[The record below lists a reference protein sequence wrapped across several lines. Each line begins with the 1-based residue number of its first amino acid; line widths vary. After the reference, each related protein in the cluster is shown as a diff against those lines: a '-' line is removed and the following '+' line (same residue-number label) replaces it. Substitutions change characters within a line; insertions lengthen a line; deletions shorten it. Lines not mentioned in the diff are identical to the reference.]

1 MPEAPHPVVALHG
14 LGVPPERLRRLSVA
28 LGLPTDESADTGL
41 DAEARVA
48 VLVGDAEAAAA
59 PPHWARPFVAWIET
73 APLDDAAIA
82 AQVGRAQQADL
93 YACLTTATANQLHL
107 AGRIV
112 AAVDSR
118 RPLGEIQ
125 RDDIEL
131 VLHEAISNAVVHGNL
146 QVEGMKGLSVDAL
159 DRFSCALA
167 TRMAD
172 PAYAT
177 RRVEVSCWLTPED
190 ELLVEVADEGSGFV
204 PQIRE
209 GATATA
215 GAASASGRG
224 LDLITAI
231 AAQVELLDN
240 GRRIRIR
247 FVL

>member
-1 MPEAPHPVVALHG
+1 MALHPVVALRG
-14 LGVPPERLRRLSVA
+14 LGVPPERVLRLA
-28 LGLPTDESADTGL
+28 ALLGLPAAAPSAGDRVVVLL
-41 DAEARVA
+41 D
-48 VLVGDAEAAAA
+48 DAEAAEEPA
-59 PPHWARPFVAWIET
+59 HWERPFAAWIET
-73 APLDDAAIA
+73 SPLDDHAIA
-82 AQVGRAQQADL
+82 TQIGRAAQADL
-93 YACLTTATANQLHL
+93 HACLTTATANRLHL

-112 AAVDSR
+112 DAIDAR
-118 RPLGEIQ
+118 RPLSEAQ

-159 DRFSCALA
+159 DRFSNALA

-177 RRVEVSCWLTPED
+177 RHIEVSCWLKPGD

-204 PQIRE
+204 PQNRD
-209 GATATA
+209 
-215 GAASASGRG
+215 GAAPDASGRG

-231 AAQVELLDN
+231 AQQIELLDN

-247 FVL
+247 FAL

>member
-1 MPEAPHPVVALHG
+1 MAEAPHPVAALHG
-14 LGVPPERLRRLSVA
+14 LGVPPERVRRLAAA
-28 LGLPTDESADTGL
+28 LGMPVDSTPPDASTGDGGRVLLLVDDVEIAADP
-41 DAEARVA
+41 
-48 VLVGDAEAAAA
+48 VL
-59 PPHWARPFVAWIET
+59 WARPFAAWIET

-82 AQVGRAQQADL
+82 TKIGRATQADL

-112 AAVDSR
+112 AAIDSR
-118 RPLGEIQ
+118 RALGDTR

-146 QVEGMKGLSVDAL
+146 QVQGMKGLSVDAL
-159 DRFSCALA
+159 DRFSHELA

-172 PAYAT
+172 PAYAA
-177 RRVEVSCWLTPED
+177 RRVEVSCWLKPEG

-204 PQIRE
+204 PHERD
-209 GATATA
+209 GTAA
-215 GAASASGRG
+215 GASGRG

-231 AAQVELLDN
+231 AQQVELLDN

-247 FVL
+247 FAL